1 MRSIYLYISIAST
14 VSGFIEDLAKIKQEL
29 LKYTNQAVSILAG
42 CELFGRYVTLAASD
56 ELV

>member
-1 MRSIYLYISIAST
+1 M
-14 VSGFIEDLAKIKQEL
+14 SGFIEDLAKIKQEL